1 MRPLLA
7 TAVPSPAAEAPADS
21 TALRAAFADFKELL
35 KPGITTFVVVMAAA
49 GYVLATEE
57 PIDWSVLAGLMVGT
71 ALTAGGAAAL
81 NHVAER
87 EHDARMARTAA
98 RPIPAGRVGAAAAAV
113 YGVAC
118 AALGAVALAAT
129 TNPVTTGLA
138 LLTVVLYVGV
148 YTPMKRWTA
157 WNTLVGAVPGAL
169 PALGGAAAASGQ
181 VDATGWSLFAVLF
194 LWQLPHFFALAW
206 MYREDYRQAGF
217 RMLPSVR
224 GGERITAWIVLGS
237 TLLLLVAG
245 VVPAALGSA
254 GPLYLAGMGLLGT
267 AFTLPA
273 FSFFS
278 DPDDTRAR
286 RLLLASIAYVPA
298 FFALV
303 VLDFLV
309 R

>member
-1 MRPLLA
+1 
-7 TAVPSPAAEAPADS
+7 
-21 TALRAAFADFKELL
+21 
-35 KPGITTFVVVMAAA
+35 AA
-49 GYVLATEE
+49 GYVLAAEG
-57 PIDWSVLAGLMVGT
+57 PLDWAVLVGLMAGT

-81 NHVAER
+81 NHVVER
-87 EHDARMARTAA
+87 EHDAQMARTAA
-98 RPIPAGRVGAAAAAV
+98 RPLPAGRLTAASAAV

-118 AALGAVALAAT
+118 AALGAVALATT

-138 LLTVVLYVGV
+138 LLTVVLYVAV
-148 YTPMKRWTA
+148 YTPLKRRTA
-157 WNTLVGAVPGAL
+157 WNTVVGAVPGAL
-169 PALGGAAAASGQ
+169 PALGGAAAATGQ

-224 GGERITAWIVLGS
+224 GGERLTAWLVLVS

-245 VVPAALGSA
+245 VVPAALDKA

-273 FSFFS
+273 FSFFT
-278 DPDDTRAR
+278 DPNDTRAR

-303 VLDFLV
+303 VLDFLL